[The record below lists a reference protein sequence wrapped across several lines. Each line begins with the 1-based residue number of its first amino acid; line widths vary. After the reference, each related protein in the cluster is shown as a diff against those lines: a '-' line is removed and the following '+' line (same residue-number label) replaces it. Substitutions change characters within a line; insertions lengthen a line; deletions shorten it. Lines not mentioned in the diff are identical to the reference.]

1 MNTRQKGTAIATC
14 VLGLGVLAI
23 AGIVLVSQLREE
35 RATRQRLEKERVQLL
50 DKVAELNRRME
61 WTSW

>member
-1 MNTRQKGTAIATC
+1 M
-14 VLGLGVLAI
+14 LAI